1 MSNELECVQVK
12 WSTKTIG
19 FNSIIKLNLQLGGNL
34 YLPLCMHTCTGKNT
48 GMDHRALP
56 FFFVIVGYSL
66 FFFILQQPSVASLP
80 QCFMMDP
87 DKWKRRREK
96 EIEDAVRSQLPR
108 RERRP
113 VRSLSVNT
121 YIVLFVSPC
130 FYFLLWHRR
139 SSWRHDYH
147 TRKRIQRPASL
158 TLIVWESKGRNTRHS
173 VFFVPESTREG
184 GTRSWIPDH
193 IGLWLPVCS
202 WVPMM
207 SVVSCQFET
216 RSVGS
221 VLDSSDIL
229 VVLSCVK
236 WPVALDGSLLRYSIR
251 HTV

>member
-1 MSNELECVQVK
+1 MIDQNNRIQQHNK
-12 WSTKTIG
+12 AQPTIG
-19 FNSIIKLNLQLGGNL
+19 WQPLSPSLHAHMHRKKHGNG
-34 YLPLCMHTCTGKNT
+34 PPCVT
-48 GMDHRALP
+48 
-56 FFFVIVGYSL
+56 FFLLLLVTL

-158 TLIVWESKGRNTRHS
+158 TLIV
-173 VFFVPESTREG
+173 
-184 GTRSWIPDH
+184 
-193 IGLWLPVCS
+193 
-202 WVPMM
+202 
-207 SVVSCQFET
+207 
-216 RSVGS
+216 
-221 VLDSSDIL
+221 
-229 VVLSCVK
+229 
-236 WPVALDGSLLRYSIR
+236 
-251 HTV
+251 